1 MTPRA
6 QDSSSD
12 DKEDKKDTDRAAI
25 RAAQNRKAQRLYRQ
39 RKEARVRELEAT
51 VAKIVGGSESAPTP
65 REAALLERIRQLEEE
80 NSILRTNQH
89 HYTTPTYHPYAYP
102 YYPAYH
108 WQYYPHP
115 PAPVNHFTALPYQLP
130 THEPDF
136 VKPIENEYLAHST
149 SMEHDLLLIPSLKPH
164 SESVIRLCQTFVN
177 VIQAIESFY
186 GADHVVRGTIATLW
200 LDWLLQRHHLLSK
213 CTAADERLKALTI
226 ISNYLFNEHRE
237 KMSIEL
243 SPRQG
248 QSEPEEHLHSQL
260 ANEFCSLP
268 SMHNYPGLASQI
280 FRERQELLSNF
291 KKLSAV
297 EIRERR
303 IVLASLQIQ
312 ALLMC
317 SPCDRIE
324 MERITDCTQIE
335 SGDVALLVNTLDQ
348 LDDSSAEN
356 SQDTKES
363 ERAAI
368 RAEQNR
374 RAQRLYRLRKEARV
388 RELETIVAERT
399 TTTPTPRELE
409 LLERIKHL
417 EDENT
422 MLRAN
427 QHTYPSYG
435 YHPYTYPYYQ
445 NPYWNFYP
453 QSGPAP
459 VYPSVSLPTPYY
471 YNRDTTYPHS
481 KSNTLETTLLGLQSL
496 RSHSELVNEFCG
508 TLTHFFNQ
516 TSLGQ
521 TDGPTPANEI
531 MVADDLVSEGEAKY
545 NQPQLNS
552 ETTIND
558 SDVQLENE
566 YKQLSSLQNDMGLVR
581 TFFHATKVYLSL
593 NDAGTLILS
602 R

>member
-51 VAKIVGGSESAPTP
+51 VAKIVGGGESAPTP

-89 HYTTPTYHPYAYP
+89 HHTAPTYHPYAYP

-115 PAPVNHFTALPYQLP
+115 PAPVNHFRVLPNQLP
-130 THEPDF
+130 THEPDYF

-149 SMEHDLLLIPSLKPH
+149 SMGHDLLLIPSLKPH
-164 SESVIRLCQTFVN
+164 SEPVIRLCQTFVN
-177 VIQAIESFY
+177 VIQAIESLH
-186 GADHVVRGTIATLW
+186 GADRVVRGTIATLW

-237 KMSIEL
+237 KMTLLRDHLSSLVPLCPQSVEL
-243 SPRQG
+243 NTLQS
-248 QSEPEEHLHSQL
+248 QSESEEHLHSQL
-260 ANEFCSLP
+260 ANEVSSLP
-268 SMHNYPGLASQI
+268 SMHNHPGLVSQI

-348 LDDSSAEN
+348 LDVE
-356 SQDTKES
+356 
-363 ERAAI
+363 
-368 RAEQNR
+368 
-374 RAQRLYRLRKEARV
+374 
-388 RELETIVAERT
+388 
-399 TTTPTPRELE
+399 
-409 LLERIKHL
+409 
-417 EDENT
+417 
-422 MLRAN
+422 
-427 QHTYPSYG
+427 
-435 YHPYTYPYYQ
+435 
-445 NPYWNFYP
+445 
-453 QSGPAP
+453 
-459 VYPSVSLPTPYY
+459 
-471 YNRDTTYPHS
+471 
-481 KSNTLETTLLGLQSL
+481 
-496 RSHSELVNEFCG
+496 
-508 TLTHFFNQ
+508 
-516 TSLGQ
+516 
-521 TDGPTPANEI
+521 
-531 MVADDLVSEGEAKY
+531 
-545 NQPQLNS
+545 
-552 ETTIND
+552 
-558 SDVQLENE
+558 
-566 YKQLSSLQNDMGLVR
+566 
-581 TFFHATKVYLSL
+581 
-593 NDAGTLILS
+593 
-602 R
+602 